1 MAALRA
7 VIVASGGRL
16 RVHICFIDES
26 GGFEVPASNP
36 AATPLMAIVG
46 LIVDTGEIE
55 EATDELL
62 DAKRRFFPQKC
73 RAPLHLDHILAEV
86 KGADLRSSIRSNSR
100 NPRRHAFGYL
110 DCVADILEQRQMV
123 IIGRVWIKA
132 VGQPLD
138 PAPSYT
144 YAIQDLA
151 RHFQRFLDAK
161 QSSGLMIC
169 DSRMHNQNSQ
179 VSHSIFTQKHRSAG
193 DPLPRILE
201 APVFGSSGNHAG
213 LQLADT
219 LASALIFPMAARV
232 YCAHQWSGNHTHP
245 RFDDLRRRYA
255 PRLSPLEFRYQN
267 AAGHWLGG
275 IVVSDRLRKLPS
287 HRLFDVP

>member
-1 MAALRA
+1 MR
-7 VIVASGGRL
+7 
-16 RVHICFIDES
+16 
-26 GGFEVPASNP
+26 
-36 AATPLMAIVG
+36 
-46 LIVDTGEIE
+46 
-55 EATDELL
+55 
-62 DAKRRFFPQKC
+62 
-73 RAPLHLDHILAEV
+73 LDHILAEV
-86 KGADLRSSIRSNSR
+86 KGADLRSSLRSGSR
-100 NPRRHAFGYL
+100 NDRRHAKGYL
-110 DCVADILEQRQMV
+110 DRVVQILEQSRTA

-151 RHFQRFLDAK
+151 RHFQRFLDTK
-161 QSSGLMIC
+161 RSSGFMLC
-169 DSRMHNQNSQ
+169 DSRMHNQDSQ

-232 YCAHQWSGNHTHP
+232 YCAQWPGNHTHS
-245 RFDDLRRRYA
+245 RFDEVRTRYA
-255 PRLSPLEFRYQN
+255 ARLLALQFRHQD
-267 AAGHWLGG
+267 AAGRWQGG
-275 IVVSDRLRKLPS
+275 VVVSDKLRRLPS
-287 HRLFDVP
+287 DRLFDIP